1 MLALTPFSKS
11 PVRRQSGNEL
21 MNFYNMFD
29 DFFDDNFFNMRS
41 LKNDTFKMDVKEQ
54 DQSYLIEAEMPGVKK
69 EEIKLDYQ
77 DGQLLISVQKEE
89 NINDETDNYIHRERR
104 MTSMQRGMM
113 LKDIN
118 PKGIEASLED
128 GILKIVLPKLEPKSN
143 KVQIQVK

>member
-1 MLALTPFSKS
+1 MLALTPFSKN
-11 PVRRQSGNEL
+11 PIRKQNGTDL

-54 DQSYLIEAEMPGVKK
+54 EQSYFIEAEIPGVKK

-89 NINDETDNYIHRERR
+89 NINDESDHYIHRERR

-118 PKGIEASLED
+118 PEGIEASLED
-128 GILKIVLPKLEPKSN
+128 GILKINIPKLEAKSN

>member
-1 MLALTPFSKS
+1 MLALTPFSKN
-11 PVRRQSGNEL
+11 PVRRQSGNDL

-113 LKDIN
+113 LKNIN
-118 PKGIEASLED
+118 AEAIEASLED
-128 GILKIVLPKLEPKSN
+128 GILRIILPKLEPKSN